1 MSERPFPKGKPEPD
15 LSKVKPEGKILKTL
29 LLITMLALAT
39 PALAGGL
46 STPKAQPYQFT
57 DEELTAINAIPFGK
71 FKPTVQQIVA
81 HAKKAMVWITALD
94 QDRHPVM
101 HGTGFFIDDGGGVL
115 TNYHVVEHGKY
126 FEAEIIDSGRKM
138 LDGSVSD
145 SNRLCDLAVLRF
157 PAYKDGWKNITDPD
171 LFFEQLFLATDSSL
185 VQEGDRVIV
194 VGNPEGLRGTAA
206 EGIVSSV
213 RMRGALFQISAPVSE
228 GSSGSPVFN
237 EGGYVIGIATMSAKK
252 GQNLNFA
259 IASNV
264 IYDALELKRGPNDH
278 HIRGSGPSKG
288 LNVIA
293 LEQAEQVTP
302 APSATPNSSNQP

>member
-1 MSERPFPKGKPEPD
+1 M
-15 LSKVKPEGKILKTL
+15 KTL
-29 LLITMLALAT
+29 LLLTTLALAT
-39 PALAGGL
+39 SAHAGGL
-46 STPKAQPYQFT
+46 PTPQAQSHHFT

-71 FKPTVQQIVA
+71 CKPTVRQIVA
-81 HAKKAMVWITALD
+81 HAKEAMVWITTLD
-94 QDRHPVM
+94 DEHHPVM
-101 HGTGFFIDDGGGVL
+101 HGTGFFIDDGAGVL

-126 FEAEIIDSGRKM
+126 FEAEIISSGRKM
-138 LDGSVSD
+138 LEGYVSD

-157 PAYKDGWKNITDPD
+157 PAYKDGWKNLTDPD
-171 LFFEQLFLATDSSL
+171 LFFKQLYLADDSNL

-213 RMRGALFQISAPVSE
+213 RMRGTLFQISAPVSE

-237 EGGYVIGIATMSAKK
+237 EDGYVIGIATMSVTK

-264 IYDALELKRGPNDH
+264 IYDALTLKRGPNDH
-278 HIRGSGPSKG
+278 HVRGSGPSKG

-302 APSATPNSSNQP
+302 APSPTP